1 MSQKTKTNNANNFV
15 TCSEFK
21 KMIRSI
27 SPNESSVIIGKYIKN
42 KIIFNNDKCYIVN
55 DYIVYENTKNS
66 ENQLL
71 NIVST
76 LLFESYNHLQ
86 TDEKDDLKEIKG
98 YDRIF
103 KNSNIKEYIPQLVK
117 ELTKN
122 NFKFD
127 SYFSKIHFKNGYKDL
142 ETKQFHKRILGK
154 DFITAC
160 ISYDYNES
168 LEKTRDELLLKLAK
182 IYPKKSVLTAV
193 LTIIG
198 SALTGLA
205 IRDSYLLFL
214 LGRASAGKSTI
225 LDLTKYTVECY
236 VKQVKPDMF
245 MDGKNTDKIVNTYD
259 KCIFIRIT
267 WINEPKDKKFDSTFI
282 KSWCDGECNAEKLYA
297 EGSHDFK
304 HFSITVFT
312 ANNMPNINV
321 DGGVTRRIRSY
332 EHQSKFIDNK
342 KEVNEKEN
350 VFLSDKDFKTN
361 FDNSIEMKLAFF
373 DIIAEYAF
381 EWLKTK
387 KIHLPEEFTEAKSNI
402 IDSND
407 HIQDFIDGYL
417 TTTNNQDDRIGKNE
431 MLKLFSEIN
440 QGKHLT
446 ILQMITLLKEK
457 GLKYDRQLRV
467 DGIQGCFYNIKLK
480 RDEDN
485 EDYDNGISK
494 KDMSVK
500 ITIDEQIEHYT
511 KLLNDLSQQ
520 KIKEIDDFVVKTK
533 VTKNNKKQLVE
544 PEPVSES
551 ESEDEIKEE
560 KPTSVVTTAALK
572 VKKLFEGF

>member
-76 LLFESYNHLQ
+76 LLFESYNQLQ
-86 TDEKDDLKEIKG
+86 TEEKDDLKEIKG

-127 SYFSKIHFKNGYKDL
+127 SYFSKIHFKNGYIDL
-142 ETKQFHKRILGK
+142 ETKQFHKRNLGK

-160 ISYDYNES
+160 ISYDYKES

-387 KIHLPEEFTEAKSNI
+387 KIHLPEEFTEAKANI

-480 RDEDN
+480 RDVDN

-511 KLLNDLSQQ
+511 KLLNDLRNQ

-533 VTKNNKKQLVE
+533 VTENNKKQLVE

-560 KPTSVVTTAALK
+560 KPTSAVTTAALK

>member
-1 MSQKTKTNNANNFV
+1 
-15 TCSEFK
+15 
-21 KMIRSI
+21 
-27 SPNESSVIIGKYIKN
+27 
-42 KIIFNNDKCYIVN
+42 
-55 DYIVYENTKNS
+55 
-66 ENQLL
+66 
-71 NIVST
+71 
-76 LLFESYNHLQ
+76 
-86 TDEKDDLKEIKG
+86 LKEIKG

-127 SYFSKIHFKNGYKDL
+127 SYFSKIHFKNGYIDL
-142 ETKQFHKRILGK
+142 ETKIFHKRILGK

-160 ISYDYNES
+160 ISYDYNQS

-182 IYPKKSVLTAV
+182 IYPKKSVLAAV

-282 KSWCDGECNAEKLYA
+282 KSWCGGECNAEKLYA

-387 KIHLPEEFTEAKSNI
+387 KIHLPEEFTEAKANI

-431 MLKLFSEIN
+431 MLKIFSEIN
-440 QGKHLT
+440 QAKHLT

-467 DGIQGCFYNIKLK
+467 DGIQGCFHNIKLK

-494 KDMSVK
+494 KDMSEK
-500 ITIDEQIEHYT
+500 LTIDEQIEHYT
-511 KLLNDLSQQ
+511 KLVNDLRQQ
-520 KIKEIDDFVVKTK
+520 KINEIDDFVFKTK

-544 PEPVSES
+544 PES

-560 KPTSVVTTAALK
+560 KPTSAVAKAAMK
-572 VKKLFEGF
+572 VKNLFDGF